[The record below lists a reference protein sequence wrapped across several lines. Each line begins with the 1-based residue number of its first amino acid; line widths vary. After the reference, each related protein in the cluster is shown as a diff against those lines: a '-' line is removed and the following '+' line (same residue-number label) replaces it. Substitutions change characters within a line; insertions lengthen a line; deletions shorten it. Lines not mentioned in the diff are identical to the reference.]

1 MSARSRS
8 MKYSEFIASIQ
19 KGERASAYVFCGPET
34 LLRDQ
39 ALGELKRQLASELGG
54 SVDHDRFQGGEG
66 SVSAVTTAF
75 TTVGLFSQQRL
86 VTVQTPEK
94 WGRAS
99 KADREDLLRTLQSA
113 PRGSVFVAISDLSP
127 RDFERKNEFTK
138 GLLRAGQLV
147 EFWHP
152 RPADAMRWLLGESKR
167 RELRLQAD
175 AGELLLEKVGPNLQE
190 LSRELEKLELWA
202 EPGQAVDAALLRELI
217 QRGHLGSGWEFVDA
231 TVAGNAAR
239 ALRQWDSI
247 RVSEPIPRLVW
258 LLQQRARE
266 GMSQGRGS
274 TALQGLTLRAYG
286 LERAIKTGEVNSAS
300 ERLAMEALVVAGGA
314 RRK

>member
-1 MSARSRS
+1 
-8 MKYSEFIASIQ
+8 MKYSELLAALH
-19 KGERASAYVFCGPET
+19 KGDRRGAYLFCGPES

-39 ALGELKRQLASELGG
+39 ALAELKSRMAAELGG

-66 SVSAVTTAF
+66 PASAVTTAF
-75 TTVGLFSQQRL
+75 TTVGLFSSQRL

-94 WGRAS
+94 WGRAA
-99 KADREDLLRTLQSA
+99 KADRDDLFRTLERGSG
-113 PRGSVFVAISDLSP
+113 GSVFVAISELPP
-127 RDFERKNEFTK
+127 REFERKNEFAK
-138 GLLRAGQLV
+138 GLMRVCQVV

-152 RPADAMRWLLGESKR
+152 RPADAMRWLLSESKR
-167 RELRLQAD
+167 RSLRLQAD

-202 EPGQAVDAALLRELI
+202 EPEQSIDAAKLRELI

-231 TVAGNAAR
+231 TVAGRASQ

-247 RVSEPIPRLVW
+247 RVSEPVPRLLW
-258 LLQQRARE
+258 LMQQRARE
-266 GMSQGRGS
+266 GLSQGRGS
-274 TALQGLTLRAYG
+274 TTALQGLALRSYA

-300 ERLAMEALVVAGGA
+300 ERLALEALVAASGG
-314 RRK
+314 RRS